1 VRQEDTAAY
10 HDDIS
15 SSRVLGKLL
24 EASGL
29 RRPPGYEAHHIVA
42 GNSKYE
48 AADEGRKILRNF
60 GIRINDPEN
69 GVWLPASKKS
79 PNPDGLAVHRPLH
92 SYEYMDAV
100 TEALKMATTKQQA
113 IDILQSIGRALQSG
127 GYP

>member
-1 VRQEDTAAY
+1 MTFRHRE
-10 HDDIS
+10 S
-15 SSRVLGKLL
+15 L
-24 EASGL
+24 ESYSK
-29 RRPPGYEAHHIVA
+29 RPAFAVHQDMKRTIIVA

-48 AADEGRKILRNF
+48 AADEGRKILRKF

-69 GVWLPASKKS
+69 GVWLPASKKI

-92 SYEYMDAV
+92 SYGYMDAV
-100 TEALKMATTKQQA
+100 TEALKKATTKQEA